1 MQHELKGER
10 RMSQHS
16 QHIRLVR
23 TPVGVPTEADFAMGD
38 SELADPAPGQV
49 LVRVTALSLDP
60 YLRSAMAG
68 RHMSGT
74 IQVGDVVRGEGLV
87 KVLASAHPR
96 MAVGQHWVA
105 LCGWRSHALLDDAV
119 VQQARLV
126 SDQIQPQTLAL
137 GGLGMP
143 GLTAWAGFHRLAE
156 VQARDTVL
164 VSAAT
169 GPVGATFGQLARI
182 AGCRVVGIAGGAD
195 KCAWVTGT
203 AGFAACINHRSED
216 LRVAIQRECPK
227 GVDVYFDN
235 VGGDVLQA
243 AVENLA
249 LKARVILCGLMA
261 QYNGAPLPGP
271 SPGWFIKARATVR
284 GLVVYDHWDA
294 LPTMV
299 AELSAH
305 QRAGNMHFRED
316 IAQGLASTP
325 AAFERLMRGLN
336 QGKALV
342 VL

>member
-1 MQHELKGER
+1 MR
-10 RMSQHS
+10 S
-16 QHIRLVR
+16 QHITLSR
-23 TPVGVPTEADFAMGD
+23 TPVGVPAAGDFAFGD
-38 SELADPAPGQV
+38 AELPNTTDTLAPGQV
-49 LVRVTALSLDP
+49 LVRVIALSLDP

-68 RHMSGT
+68 RHMSGA
-74 IQVGDVVRGEGLV
+74 IAPGDVVRGEGLV
-87 KVLASAHPR
+87 QVLASANTR
-96 MAVGQHWVA
+96 MVAGQQWVA
-105 LCGWRSHALLDDAV
+105 MCGWRSHALLEDAA
-119 VQQARLV
+119 VQQARRV
-126 SDQIQPQTLAL
+126 GDDITPSTLAL

-143 GLTAWAGFHRLAE
+143 GLAAWAGFHRLAE
-156 VQARDTVL
+156 IKSSDTVV
-164 VSAAT
+164 VSAAS

-182 AGCRVVGIAGGAD
+182 AGCHVVGIAGGAE
-195 KCAWVTGT
+195 KCAWVTQT
-203 AGFAACINHRSED
+203 AGFAACIDHHNED
-216 LRVAIQRECPK
+216 LRQAIQRECPK

-235 VGGDVLQA
+235 VGGEVLQA

-249 LKARVILCGLMA
+249 LRARVILCGLMA

-305 QRAGNMHFRED
+305 QRAGRLHFRED
-316 IAQGLASTP
+316 IAHGLASTP

-342 VL
+342 ML